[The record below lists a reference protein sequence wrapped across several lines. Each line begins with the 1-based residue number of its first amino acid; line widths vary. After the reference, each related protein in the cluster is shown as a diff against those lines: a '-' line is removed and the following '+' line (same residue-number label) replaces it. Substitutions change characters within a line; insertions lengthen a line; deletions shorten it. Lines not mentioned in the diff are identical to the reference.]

1 MNLFR
6 LGKHDMKTEQK
17 NMMPSK
23 QKVFYEIC
31 KKHGERSDHEIFE
44 KHKKKHSLEKKQQK
58 ELLEQINSKN

>member
-44 KHKKKHSLEKKQQK
+44 KHKKNTPWKKNNKKNSLNK
-58 ELLEQINSKN
+58 